1 MGVQKQEN
9 VSNFLSVNDV
19 LVFFR
24 LYGWDL
30 FLLIIRLIFSFL
42 FLKYGI
48 YSLNNWNESLDQF
61 STLFPRATISPA
73 WLFFVNVFASLFL
86 PFFIIFGKFV
96 RFSSVLFIA
105 LFSIFQINNIVSILN
120 LEWLFFILILLF
132 FGSGRLNLQFLKK

>member
-73 WLFFVNVFASLFL
+73 WLFFVNVFSSLFL
-86 PFFIIFGKFV
+86 PFFIIIGKFV